1 MPGLGTIKL
10 VQQCIGTGLKQQAG
24 GVDLAHGSDH
34 SLLSPEVDS
43 SGSAAGHTSRLKE
56 KVSTHATELV
66 LERPGFS
73 GRVITLLDNSSSH
86 VAD

>member
-1 MPGLGTIKL
+1 MLHCNDKTNKFMMKVLKL
-10 VQQCIGTGLKQQAG
+10 
-24 GVDLAHGSDH
+24 DLYGN
-34 SLLSPEVDS
+34 LS
-43 SGSAAGHTSRLKE
+43 
-56 KVSTHATELV
+56 HATELV

>member
-56 KVSTHATELV
+56 KVSK
-66 LERPGFS
+66 RD
-73 GRVITLLDNSSSH
+73 RNSSTVKYRALVVYIAFCSTRS
-86 VAD
+86 